1 MDILDRQQ
9 VALRYKGFNDL
20 YTFFNIIGKFC
31 VRTPVRTVTQLSA
44 DVHLP
49 SRKNCSLLFL
59 QQMAEGTKKTIE
71 RSKVPSNS
79 VPQWPELSVKLLS
92 SLVMADPVL
101 RDYFPDKFRS
111 GKLPERDFFWGVVF
125 AIKPAFGKAIVK
137 EAMELRNKPKEGVA
151 EDETKHMVI
160 KDSILRQMLAAPM
173 FTCKLSG

>member
-1 MDILDRQQ
+1 MCPDNCPDS
-9 VALRYKGFNDL
+9 NS
-20 YTFFNIIGKFC
+20 T
-31 VRTPVRTVTQLSA
+31 SA

-49 SRKNCSLLFL
+49 SRKSCSLLFL
-59 QQMAEGTKKTIE
+59 QQIAEGTKKTIE

-137 EAMELRNKPKEGVA
+137 EAMELRNKPKVGAA

-173 FTCKLSG
+173 FTCKCPDRCLNRFSYAA

>member
-1 MDILDRQQ
+1 LVSKICPDSRSDNNSTL
-9 VALRYKGFNDL
+9 
-20 YTFFNIIGKFC
+20 
-31 VRTPVRTVTQLSA
+31 A

-59 QQMAEGTKKTIE
+59 QQMAEGSKKTIE

-92 SLVMADPVL
+92 ALVMADPVL
-101 RDYFPDKFRS
+101 KDYFPDKYRS

-137 EAMELRNKPKEGVA
+137 EAMELRNKPKEGEA

-173 FTCKLSG
+173 FTCKLSEPLSEPF

>member
-1 MDILDRQQ
+1 MSPDNGPDS
-9 VALRYKGFNDL
+9 NS
-20 YTFFNIIGKFC
+20 T
-31 VRTPVRTVTQLSA
+31 SA

-59 QQMAEGTKKTIE
+59 QQMAEGTKKTID

-111 GKLPERDFFWGVVF
+111 GKLPERNFFWGVVF

-160 KDSILRQMLAAPM
+160 KDSILRQMLAAPL
-173 FTCKLSG
+173 FTCKCPNNCPNKFS

>member
-1 MDILDRQQ
+1 MCPDNCPDS
-9 VALRYKGFNDL
+9 NS
-20 YTFFNIIGKFC
+20 T
-31 VRTPVRTVTQLSA
+31 SA

-137 EAMELRNKPKEGVA
+137 EAMELRNKPKEGAA

>member
-1 MDILDRQQ
+1 MCPDNCPDS
-9 VALRYKGFNDL
+9 NS
-20 YTFFNIIGKFC
+20 T
-31 VRTPVRTVTQLSA
+31 SA

-101 RDYFPDKFRS
+101 KDYFPDKFRS

-125 AIKPAFGKAIVK
+125 AIKPAFGKAIVNWPLSSATSPRRVK
-137 EAMELRNKPKEGVA
+137 LR
-151 EDETKHMVI
+151 TKQI
-160 KDSILRQMLAAPM
+160 
-173 FTCKLSG
+173 TW